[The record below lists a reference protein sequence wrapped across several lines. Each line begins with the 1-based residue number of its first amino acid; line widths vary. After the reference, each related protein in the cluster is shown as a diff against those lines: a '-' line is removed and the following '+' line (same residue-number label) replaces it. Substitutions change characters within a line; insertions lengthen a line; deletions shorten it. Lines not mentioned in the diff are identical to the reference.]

1 MEQLPEPDPW
11 RERQVE
17 RLVQA
22 EGWDRPVTQRERWTR
37 VAASLGISVVFCVGL
52 ALLSGHADWW
62 LWAVLG
68 AVALTLISTAW
79 FLTPQRVRASA
90 AQRRA
95 GAIIPTEAEAYD
107 PHRGGSMG

>member
-1 MEQLPEPDPW
+1 MEQVPEPDPW

-22 EGWDRPVTQRERWTR
+22 EGWDREVTQRERWTR
-37 VAASLGISVVFCVGL
+37 VATSLGTGLVFCVGL
-52 ALLSGHADWW
+52 AVLSGHAGWW
-62 LWAVLG
+62 PWAVLV
-68 AVALTLISTAW
+68 AVALTAISTVW
-79 FLTPQRVRASA
+79 FFTPQRVRASA

-95 GAIIPTEAEAYD
+95 RAIIPTEAEAFD

>member
-1 MEQLPEPDPW
+1 MEQVPEPDPW

-37 VAASLGISVVFCVGL
+37 VAASLGAGLVFCVGL
-52 ALLSGHADWW
+52 AVLSGHAGWW
-62 LWAVLG
+62 PWAVIG
-68 AVALTLISTAW
+68 AVALTTISTVC
-79 FLTPQRVRASA
+79 FFVPQRVRSSA

-95 GAIIPTEAEAYD
+95 RAIIPTEAEAYD

>member
-1 MEQLPEPDPW
+1 MEQVPEPDPW

-37 VAASLGISVVFCVGL
+37 VAASLGAGLVFCVGL
-52 ALLSGHADWW
+52 AVLSGHAGWW
-62 LWAVLG
+62 PWAVIV
-68 AVALTLISTAW
+68 AVALTTISTVW
-79 FLTPQRVRASA
+79 FFDPQRVRSSA

-95 GAIIPTEAEAYD
+95 RAIIPTEAEAYD